1 MTHKQFMKW
10 YLITFVAFLIWIIG
24 GIMAIPMTYRQ
35 FDDDLRV
42 STLQQGKI
50 TEPGDIQPAISYR
63 VVENSYNPQQQ

>member
-24 GIMAIPMTYRQ
+24 GIMAIPMEYRQ

-42 STLQQGKI
+42 TPLKIGAI
-50 TEPGDIQPAISYR
+50 TEPSDIQPAMGYR

>member
-1 MTHKQFMKW
+1 MNKLLKY
-10 YLITFVAFLIWIIG
+10 YLLAMAVFFAWIIG

-50 TEPGDIQPAISYR
+50 TEPGDIQPAGDAGLLWTTTD
-63 VVENSYNPQQQ
+63 PQKQ